1 MKHDSRSFQNNKM
14 MGNVSNSISNQH
26 MQRKS
31 QGDTE
36 AINGSMMHDMDSSEN
51 AMAPFNMRQN
61 DLAQQKRL
69 QDAGSFSPEDAHYN

>member
-1 MKHDSRSFQNNKM
+1 MKQDSRSYQNNKM

-31 QGDTE
+31 QGDTDN
-36 AINGSMMHDMDSSEN
+36 IGPMMHDSNLESGEN

-61 DLAQQKRL
+61 DLAQQKRSQ
-69 QDAGSFSPEDAHYN
+69 QD